1 MGGGPQR
8 ARLGESSMQA
18 IDPNDNRY
26 VAMKIT
32 FWGTR
37 GSLAKP
43 GPDTARYGGNTA
55 CVEVRTSS
63 GTLLVIDCGT
73 GGHSLG
79 QRLVRNAKGPVD
91 GHLLIGHTHWDHI
104 QGIPFFAPLFIRGNS
119 WDIYGPKGLSQSV
132 KAALAGQMEH
142 TYFPVALEHLGA
154 TIRYHDLVEGVFSV
168 GDVRIS
174 TRYLNHPALTLG
186 YRLDADGAIIAY
198 CSDHE
203 PHSAALASGTS
214 AITGI
219 DRQYADFIAGADLV
233 IHDGQYVAAEYAAK
247 QGWGHST
254 VEYAVR
260 VCREA
265 GVRRVALTHH
275 DPLRTDDAIDRIVGD
290 LRSAL
295 REEGAS
301 IEVFGAA
308 EGLTVELAGEAGRG
322 ALPVRNEFFADTA
335 FDKSSFA
342 RPVILSVLDPL
353 LLEQL
358 RVAVMSEGL
367 PCVVVAP
374 GEDLAHCIA
383 RDKPTL
389 VMIEHHPP
397 MTDGEAAAR
406 AVRAVEVDGEVRAP
420 IVLVTSGER
429 PAILNRGVAT
439 DWLTAPFTL
448 SYARTKIRAWAL
460 RAASRWI
467 RAKVPVGEMRRLAA
481 LRALSI
487 LDTPPEERFDR
498 LTRIACAAFD
508 VPVALVSLV
517 DGERQWFKSCVGL
530 EVDETSRDLAFCS
543 HVVHSSEELVV
554 PDTLLDERFAD
565 NPLVVEAPRLRF
577 YAGAPLIL
585 GDGECIGTLCIADT
599 RPRDFSEAGMAT
611 LRDLRDLAIEEVQRK
626 RQ

>member
-1 MGGGPQR
+1 
-8 ARLGESSMQA
+8 
-18 IDPNDNRY
+18 
-26 VAMKIT
+26 MKIT

-55 CVEVRTSS
+55 CVEVRTAA
-63 GTLLVIDCGT
+63 GTHIVIDCGT
-73 GGHSLG
+73 GGHALG
-79 QRLVRNAKGPVD
+79 QHLVRSANGQVD
-91 GHLLIGHTHWDHI
+91 GHLLISHTHWDHI

-119 WDIYGPKGLSQSV
+119 WDIYGPKGLSQSL

-142 TYFPVALEHLGA
+142 TYFPVALENLGA

-168 GDVRIS
+168 GDVRVS

-186 YRLDADGAIIAY
+186 YRLEADGAILAY

-203 PHSAALASGTS
+203 PHSAVLASGKS

-233 IHDGQYVAAEYAAK
+233 IHDGQYVSTEYEAK

-260 VCREA
+260 VCRDA
-265 GVRRVALTHH
+265 GVKSVALTHH
-275 DPLRTDDAIDRIVGD
+275 DPLRTDDAIDRIVDGA
-290 LRSAL
+290 REGL

-301 IEVFGAA
+301 LEVFGAA
-308 EGLTVELAGEAGRG
+308 EGLTVELPGEAGR
-322 ALPVRNEFFADTA
+322 ATPAARNQFLADTA

-342 RPVILSVLDPL
+342 RPVIISVADPL

-358 RVAVMSEGL
+358 RAAVTSEGL

-374 GEDLAHCIA
+374 GADLVGRIA

-389 VMIEHHPP
+389 IMIEHHPP
-397 MTDGEAAAR
+397 MTDGETVAR
-406 AVRAVEVDGEVRAP
+406 AIRAIEIDGEVKAP
-420 IVLVTSGER
+420 IVLVTNGEH
-429 PAILNRGVAT
+429 PAVLNRGVAT

-481 LRALSI
+481 LRALAI

-498 LTRIACAAFD
+498 LTRIACAAFN
-508 VPVALVSLV
+508 VPIALVSLV
-517 DGERQWFKSCVGL
+517 DGDRQWFKSSVGL
-530 EVDETSRDLAFCS
+530 EVNETSRDLAFAA

-554 PDTLLDERFAD
+554 PDTLLDDRFAD
-565 NPLVVEAPRLRF
+565 NPLVVKAPRLRF
-577 YAGAPLIL
+577 YAGVPLIL
-585 GDGECIGTLCIADT
+585 GDGDCVGTLCVADT

-611 LRDLRDLAIEEVQRK
+611 LRDLRDLALEEIQRK
-626 RQ
+626 A